1 MPICSIVTVDNPTN
15 SSAFSTGDSFT
26 VTWDHNSTLACS
38 GWKVEEIKLQYY
50 NGSSWSNVSTLFS
63 GSHAVSGGEEGIDV
77 TLANSY
83 SNYGDAYR
91 IRIDYSEAPQ

>member
-1 MPICSIVTVDNPTN
+1 MPLCSIVTVDNPTS

-50 NGSSWSNVSTLFS
+50 NGSSWSDTSTLWT
-63 GSHAVSGGEEGIDV
+63 GSHSVSGGGEGISV

-91 IRIDYSEAPQ
+91 LKIKYNEAPS